1 MRVRI
6 LLTPRARIQQLT
18 RTPFALGFLCF
29 PAGGSSVF
37 QRAARRRR
45 AASSA
50 SWGRV
55 WVFTRGATSSHARTD
70 ARGSGSSRSD
80 FVDSRLG
87 LHARGRVIS
96 RAARGRTR
104 GAAGLHARTS
114 STRGSRPTCTCVAR
128 APVFTRAQAAIC
140 RPTSCCPLGNVPLAR
155 GLSTATDFILCFH
168 SDHLRQHP
176 VTVVTNF
183 LTYMASWA

>member
-1 MRVRI
+1 VA
-6 LLTPRARIQQLT
+6 ARPS
-18 RTPFALGFLCF
+18 RW
-29 PAGGSSVF
+29 GSSVF
-37 QRAARRRR
+37 QRAAPLFSSRRLVAVALRHLHLLHTR
-45 AASSA
+45 
-50 SWGRV
+50 GRV
-55 WVFTRGATSSHARTD
+55 WVFTRGAASSHARTD

-87 LHARGRVIS
+87 LHARGCVIS

-140 RPTSCCPLGNVPLAR
+140 RPTSCCPLGNVPL
-155 GLSTATDFILCFH
+155 L
-168 SDHLRQHP
+168 P
-176 VTVVTNF
+176 VDSV
-183 LTYMASWA
+183 LQPASSSASIVIISGSIQSQW